1 MSARNL
7 IVGVDFNRSQPQIC
21 YYEKE
26 KENEV
31 TAPMKVGN
39 DQVSFEDIFDEL
51 DQLES
56 SGSAELSEKPEIMKR
71 LIENASETFRKSLAT
86 LGLDDP
92 ERQISGIVITVP
104 KLRTQEVALI
114 RGIYRTLGLD
124 KVRAYLQDYKESFY
138 YHTLYQDR
146 EIWNRNV
153 GFYHFQGRTVTFG
166 SLVINTLTRPVT
178 FHFAEGMSMEL
189 SDKKDMWDGQFCEM
203 IESTLNTGVYSG
215 VIVTGDTYNRD
226 WSKRSSVML
235 PRNGRKAFIQE
246 GLFAKGA
253 CYTAREK
260 AVEKR
265 LGSYLYLGEDLV
277 RTNIGM
283 EMVVQGKATYYP
295 LLSAGI
301 NWYEAQKNY
310 ECILVGE
317 KPELKFLLSGIEDRQ
332 QKLTVMKL
340 PGLDLKSRPAGTMKL
355 GIRLSYRNAGCCVI
369 EVEDLGFGELY
380 PSTGRKWR
388 EELTC

>member
-7 IVGVDFNRSQPQIC
+7 IVGIDFNRSQPQIC

-124 KVRAYLQDYKESFY
+124 KVRAYLQDYKEI
-138 YHTLYQDR
+138 L
-146 EIWNRNV
+146 
-153 GFYHFQGRTVTFG
+153 
-166 SLVINTLTRPVT
+166 
-178 FHFAEGMSMEL
+178 A
-189 SDKKDMWDGQFCEM
+189 
-203 IESTLNTGVYSG
+203 
-215 VIVTGDTYNRD
+215 
-226 WSKRSSVML
+226 
-235 PRNGRKAFIQE
+235 
-246 GLFAKGA
+246 
-253 CYTAREK
+253 
-260 AVEKR
+260 
-265 LGSYLYLGEDLV
+265 
-277 RTNIGM
+277 
-283 EMVVQGKATYYP
+283 GK
-295 LLSAGI
+295 
-301 NWYEAQKNY
+301 
-310 ECILVGE
+310 
-317 KPELKFLLSGIEDRQ
+317 
-332 QKLTVMKL
+332 
-340 PGLDLKSRPAGTMKL
+340 
-355 GIRLSYRNAGCCVI
+355 
-369 EVEDLGFGELY
+369 EV
-380 PSTGRKWR
+380 
-388 EELTC
+388 